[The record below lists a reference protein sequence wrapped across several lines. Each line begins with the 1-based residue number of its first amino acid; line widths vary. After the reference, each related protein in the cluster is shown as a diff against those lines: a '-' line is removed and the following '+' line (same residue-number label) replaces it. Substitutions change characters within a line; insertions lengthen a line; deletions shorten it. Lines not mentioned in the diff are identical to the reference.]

1 VSLPGLLSFMAKTLI
16 QQSRAISSKQ
26 KAEWHEL
33 EGAGKSHVKR
43 EFFGLNR
50 DDETAIEQRL
60 SDGLDRQL
68 KD

>member
-1 VSLPGLLSFMAKTLI
+1 MAKTLI

-33 EGAGKSHVKR
+33 DGAGKSHVKR

-50 DDETAIEQRL
+50 DDEDALEQRL